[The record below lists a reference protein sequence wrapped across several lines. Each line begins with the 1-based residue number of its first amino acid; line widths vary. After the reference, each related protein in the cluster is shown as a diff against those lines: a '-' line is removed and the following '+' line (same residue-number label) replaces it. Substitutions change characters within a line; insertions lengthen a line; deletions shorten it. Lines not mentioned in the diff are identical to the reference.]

1 MERPEREGERLRS
14 EVRTVARVL
23 DRVVTEQ
30 EGAEAVRLVEELR
43 RTVGRLRGRNEGA
56 LEKRLAARLRRL
68 PLERLVVVARAFT
81 VVSTLA
87 NVCETRHENR
97 VHRAGES
104 PFERMLRRH
113 DVPRDVIA
121 KTAADLAVTVVF
133 TAHPTE
139 TTRWS
144 VQRLLD
150 RVEALLERLAAAPA
164 DARAEAELAAE
175 ITSLW
180 QASFLQHRAPTPIV
194 EVTHLRHTLE
204 NVLF

>member
-14 EVRTVARVL
+14 EVRTLARVL
-23 DRVVTEQ
+23 DRIVAEQ

-43 RTVGRLRGRNEGA
+43 RTAGRLRGRHEGA

-68 PLERLVVVARAFT
+68 PLERLVVAARAFT

-97 VHRAGES
+97 AHRAEES
-104 PFERMLRRH
+104 PFERLLRRLRRH

-150 RVEALLERLAAAPA
+150 RVVSVGCA
-164 DARAEAELAAE
+164 
-175 ITSLW
+175 
-180 QASFLQHRAPTPIV
+180 V
-194 EVTHLRHTLE
+194 
-204 NVLF
+204 